1 MQDLDVIFSTPM
13 DSYIRGSVSGLP
25 AVFKGILTHLP
36 WQARGS
42 VLFFI
47 FHAVVAIMGFSV
59 TLVVI
64 LQNCGDSVDWLLI
77 FSVVEMSWSPLLHI
91 FSNFYILRFC
101 GMQLVPRSVSC

>member
-42 VLFFI
+42 VLFFYI
-47 FHAVVAIMGFSV
+47 SCSSGYYGVLRYIG
-59 TLVVI
+59 
-64 LQNCGDSVDWLLI
+64 GDFTKLW
-77 FSVVEMSWSPLLHI
+77 
-91 FSNFYILRFC
+91 
-101 GMQLVPRSVSC
+101 